1 MNAYDENGSINCDL
15 MEFGVPPLFPYA
27 DGSMP
32 EQKDAEARHVRWQID
47 LNKGKID
54 KTIMDD
60 LTGEFP
66 RIDDR
71 FALQKHSHGYYAGN
85 IGKHPKGM
93 SLNTVVHYNFLT
105 EEREHYTTKDGGAVG
120 EPVFIP
126 KSNNSND
133 GEGWLVA
140 TEYNA
145 NENRS
150 NLIILDAMNVADGP
164 VAVAQLPHRVP
175 YGFHG
180 WFENRA

>member
-47 LNKGKID
+47 LNKGKIE
-54 KTIMDD
+54 KTVMDD

-93 SLNTVVHYNFLT
+93 SLNTIVHYNFLT
-105 EEREHYTTKDGGAVG
+105 EEREHFTTKDGGAVG

-126 KSNNSND
+126 KSFFHSF
-133 GEGWLVA
+133 LV
-140 TEYNA
+140 Y
-145 NENRS
+145 
-150 NLIILDAMNVADGP
+150 
-164 VAVAQLPHRVP
+164 
-175 YGFHG
+175 
-180 WFENRA
+180 